1 MPLGFQCRHP
11 GGMAENCPAFQRWDR
26 GPGVPSPEGT
36 AENRQL
42 SRPFGTQP
50 SIRPHP
56 ALKRRAIFKSPS
68 GTKNGLYAAPVDQIL
83 VALDQEVRPTLG
95 SSHSE
100 MHLPSPSTSVRLLS
114 L

>member
-11 GGMAENCPAFQRWDR
+11 GGMAENSWDR
-26 GPGVPSPEGT
+26 SPGVPSPEGT

-56 ALKRRAIFKSPS
+56 ALKRRVIFKSPS

-100 MHLPSPSTSVRLLS
+100 MRPVPPTAMMLP
-114 L
+114 